1 MSAPAANALSLP
13 VSTIAPIAGSASRSS
28 NAAPSSA
35 ISPGF
40 SAFSA
45 CGRFS
50 VTIPTAPRRSTRM
63 LLYSVLL
70 IAWLPREL
78 KVAAALALALP
89 LGAEEG
95 RAAGLGDAAHAL
107 GASAART
114 GLAFAAI
121 DRPAMLEIAEL
132 AIGLHIVPKS
142 RPASVDRHDDA

>member
-35 ISPGF
+35 ISPAF

-70 IAWLPREL
+70 IAWLPREWR
-78 KVAAALALALP
+78 AALARP